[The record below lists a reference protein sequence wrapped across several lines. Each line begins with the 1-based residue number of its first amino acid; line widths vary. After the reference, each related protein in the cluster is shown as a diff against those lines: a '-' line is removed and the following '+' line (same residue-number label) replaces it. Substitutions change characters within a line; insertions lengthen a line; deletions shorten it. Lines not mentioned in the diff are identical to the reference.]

1 MYELIDELPHPD
13 ALHRVR
19 VSPDGSW
26 LATTCSDK
34 GLRIFDAK
42 TREEKKKWSVGVGA
56 AGLAFSSDRR
66 TIVAGAK
73 SLIAYDLSNLKKL
86 GSMKGHR
93 NDVHDAVFAP
103 DGTTL
108 ISAAGSQKT
117 PADWSV
123 RTWDVGNLEEKARS
137 KLGSPVRAIAV
148 DPIGRIAAGCD
159 DGSVSL
165 LDVEGETLWRT
176 KTPKQIYCLKFSLD
190 GKKVYAAGDD
200 RFVTVLEAKS
210 GHVVSAVSLDGVTR
224 QFTMT
229 REGLIFAALN
239 PSIMYSYERLAHV
252 GIFDADSGRELAR
265 LPPIAEMLK
274 CIAIGPDAQQIFVAA
289 TEGKKHWIAVY
300 ARS

>member
-1 MYELIDELPHPD
+1 MYELIDEMPHPD
-13 ALHRVR
+13 AIHRVR
-19 VSPDGSW
+19 VSPDGTW

-42 TREEKKKWSVGVGA
+42 TRTEKKKWSVGAGA

-66 TIVAGAK
+66 TVVAGAK
-73 SLIAYDLSNLKKL
+73 SLTAYDLSTMKKL

-93 NDVHDAVFAP
+93 NSVHDAVFGP
-103 DGTTL
+103 DGSL
-108 ISAAGSQKT
+108 LSASGNQKT

-123 RTWDVGNLEEKARS
+123 RTWDVPGLEEKARC

-165 LDVEGETLWRT
+165 LGVDGETIWRT
-176 KTPKQIYCLKFSLD
+176 KTPKQIYSLKFSLD
-190 GKKVYAAGDD
+190 GKKIYTAGDD

-224 QFTMT
+224 QIAMT

-239 PSIMYSYERLAHV
+239 PNVMYSYERLAHV

-265 LPPIAEMLK
+265 LAPIAEMLK
-274 CIAIGPDAQQIFVAA
+274 CIAIGPDAQQVFVAA
-289 TEGKKHWIAVY
+289 TEGKKHWVAVY
-300 ARS
+300 SRA